1 MFEKK
6 FLIAGLTCFITILT
20 LIYTLTLSKN
30 YQTTS
35 SFTSAT
41 SSSISIINRLTYLD
55 ETKNSIFTSFLTLVS
70 SEKLQ
75 KNVFLENDFLTAFN
89 KNNNSIE
96 DIDAFISNILNS
108 IKINTPNL
116 NASDMEIYLDE
127 KPYSV
132 SFTGSDKKAISSYLD
147 ILIEQ
152 ADKENIM
159 ELVRLNKQKTRMR
172 LNEISVQIETITNQA
187 KKNRLNQIVALT
199 EAAKLAKS
207 LGIVENNLNIF
218 KDINAVNIAIG
229 DSNNLPDWYL
239 YGEKALL
246 ERIEILANRPS
257 DDPYIPELV
266 YLNIE
271 KDRLES
277 LDHNLLGTSSINL
290 ISSSKI
296 KNISRSKRLIVS
308 IAFIAGF
315 MMSILLVLIMS
326 AFKPNEK
333 ELLPK

>member
-1 MFEKK
+1 M
-6 FLIAGLTCFITILT
+6 
-20 LIYTLTLSKN
+20 
-30 YQTTS
+30 
-35 SFTSAT
+35 
-41 SSSISIINRLTYLD
+41 
-55 ETKNSIFTSFLTLVS
+55 
-70 SEKLQ
+70 
-75 KNVFLENDFLTAFN
+75 
-89 KNNNSIE
+89 
-96 DIDAFISNILNS
+96 
-108 IKINTPNL
+108 
-116 NASDMEIYLDE
+116 
-127 KPYSV
+127 
-132 SFTGSDKKAISSYLD
+132 
-147 ILIEQ
+147 
-152 ADKENIM
+152 
-159 ELVRLNKQKTRMR
+159 
-172 LNEISVQIETITNQA
+172 
-187 KKNRLNQIVALT
+187 
-199 EAAKLAKS
+199 
-207 LGIVENNLNIF
+207 GIVENNLNIF

>member
-1 MFEKK
+1 VPNYQANVS
-6 FLIAGLTCFITILT
+6 ISSVSSGSLTSINK
-20 LIYTLTLSKN
+20 LIYT
-30 YQTTS
+30 
-35 SFTSAT
+35 
-41 SSSISIINRLTYLD
+41 D
-55 ETKNSIFTSFLTLVS
+55 ETKYSIFSDFLSNVLS
-70 SEKLQ
+70 QDLQ
-75 KNVFLENDFLTAFN
+75 KNVFLENDFLTKFN
-89 KNNNSIE
+89 KNNSPIDDVDNFIEAIINSVKVIVPK
-96 DIDAFISNILNS
+96 L
-108 IKINTPNL
+108 KK
-116 NASDMEIYLDE
+116 SDMEIYLDE